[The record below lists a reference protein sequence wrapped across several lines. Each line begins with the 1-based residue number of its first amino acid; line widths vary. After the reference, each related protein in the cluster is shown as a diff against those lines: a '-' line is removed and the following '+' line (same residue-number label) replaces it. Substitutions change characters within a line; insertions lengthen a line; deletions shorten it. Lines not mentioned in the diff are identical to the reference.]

1 MDIKKINQIAL
12 EILSKRKAHVERE
25 RGFIYNHGKR
35 VAALSLNLHSK
46 IEGCDIALQDIIYAG
61 ALFHDVG
68 KGIGKHG
75 ETGAILVRDLLKNC
89 CTSYELE
96 NISAIVRLHNK
107 RGQKELP
114 DMIKIVQDADI
125 LDHMG
130 TQEIWMSFLYS
141 SYADKGPDSAIDFWK
156 GDFFK
161 SHISGARELLNF
173 DISKAIYD
181 ERLNFELKFI
191 ERFIIES
198 KGEIFN
204 INAADNK

>member
-1 MDIKKINQIAL
+1 MDIKKIDQIAL
-12 EILSKRKAHVERE
+12 ETMSKRKAHVERE
-25 RGFIYNHGKR
+25 RGFIYNHGRR
-35 VAALSLNLHSK
+35 VAALSLSLYSK
-46 IEGCDIALQDIIYAG
+46 IESAEKALEETIYAG

-68 KGIGKHG
+68 KGIGSHG
-75 ETGAILVRDLLKNC
+75 HTGAVLVKDLLKDC
-89 CTSYELE
+89 CTSSELE
-96 NISAIVRLHNK
+96 SISEIVRLHNK

-141 SYADKGPDSAIDFWK
+141 SYADKDPDYAIDFWNS
-156 GDFFK
+156 DFFK

-173 DISKAIYD
+173 DISKSVYD
-181 ERLNFELKFI
+181 ERLDFELKFI

-204 INAADNK
+204 INVDYNK